1 MEQEEFQTM
10 LRFLK
15 VLADESRLKLLG
27 LLAAREHSVGD
38 LAARL
43 DLKEP
48 TVSHHLA
55 KMIELDLVR
64 MRSEG
69 TTHFYRL
76 NGEVLQRLN
85 KEIFSPEKVA
95 SLADDIEG
103 DAWERKVLNT
113 FLKDDRL
120 TKIPDMLKKRVVI
133 LKWLVGQ
140 FEEGVRYPEPA
151 VNEIIK
157 RYHPDTAT
165 LRRELIA
172 NKLMRREKGV
182 YWRVPQD
189 A

>member
-1 MEQEEFQTM
+1 MEQERFQTM

-15 VLADESRLKLLG
+15 ILADESRLKLLG
-27 LLAAREHSVGD
+27 LLASQEYSVGD
-38 LAARL
+38 LAERL

-55 KMIELDLVR
+55 KMMELDLVR

-76 NGEVLQRLN
+76 NSEVLLRLN
-85 KEIFSPEKVA
+85 KELFSAENVA
-95 SLADDIEG
+95 ALADDIEG

-120 TKIPDMLKKRVVI
+120 TKIPDTLKKRLVI
-133 LKWLVGQ
+133 LKWLVGR
-140 FEEGVRYPEPA
+140 FEEGIRYPEPA

-157 RYHPDTAT
+157 RYHPDAAT

-172 NKLMRREKGV
+172 NKLMQREKGV
-182 YWRVPQD
+182 YWRLP
-189 A
+189 